1 MKKNVL
7 TILLAL
13 TLMIGFLCGFPL
25 QAISK
30 EKVVKWN
37 LNVWGGPRAYTAPIE
52 KWAKDMAKYTN
63 GKWQIK
69 IQYGGVLSPPK
80 ETLDGIKAGMYEATM
95 FAAAYHPAKVPLH
108 RIMELP
114 FISPGENSEILLMQY
129 AMHEHPAF
137 KKELLRWGAV
147 PLIPAAIPTYHLMGN
162 KAIRSVEDFKGV
174 RVRIGGDIAKVLRKF
189 GAVPTMVPAPQ
200 TYEALSRGTV
210 DLVGLAYTF
219 AYGSFKIHEVSKYMN
234 IPMTLGVVCG
244 PVVAS
249 KTAYDALPKEFKKI
263 HRVWYD
269 QSPYVYAAEYAKV
282 DRKWESIFKKKLQ
295 YIQFPASERAKL
307 VARAQPVY
315 DAWVAEMEKKRL
327 PGKEVMEYY
336 LKKRKEISGY

>member
-1 MKKNVL
+1 MKKKAVNILLTLVL
-7 TILLAL
+7 TI
-13 TLMIGFLCGFPL
+13 GFLYAFPS

-52 KWAKDMAKYTN
+52 KWAKDMAKATN

-69 IQYGGVLSPPK
+69 IHYGGVLAPPK
-80 ETLDGIKAGMYEATM
+80 EALDGIKAGMYEASM
-95 FAAAYHPAKVPLH
+95 FAVAYHPGKVPLH
-108 RIMELP
+108 RVMELP
-114 FISPGENSEILLMQY
+114 FISPRENLEILRMQY
-129 AMHEHPAF
+129 AMWEHPAF
-137 KKELLRWGAV
+137 KKELLKWNAV
-147 PLIPAAIPTYHLMGN
+147 PLLPAAIPTYHLMGN
-162 KAIRSVEDFKGV
+162 KAIRSVEDLKGA

-219 AYGSFKIHEVSKYMN
+219 AYGSFKIYEVSKYMN

-244 PVVAS
+244 PVVAN
-249 KTAYDALPKEFKKI
+249 KTAYDALPEEFKKI
-263 HRVWYD
+263 HQAWYVQCPD
-269 QSPYVYAAEYAKV
+269 VYAEEYAKV
-282 DRKWESIFKKKLQ
+282 DRKWEPIFKKKLQ
-295 YIQFPASERAKL
+295 YIQFPSSERAKL
-307 VARAQPVY
+307 VAKAQPVY

-336 LKKRKEISGY
+336 LKKRKEIAGY